1 MFFPANCGEAAWS
14 KTRQK
19 TVRRCDWNTMTH
31 MNFLHHHGFGRTTS
45 RQLPGVVFGLAFVAM
60 IGGCMASASASDHYS
75 FATWKNGW
83 RKNQDDSSPD
93 VFQIQTDRFEFALDV
108 EQMSQPRLGPSTP
121 MPGYQAAL
129 ETECTDWA
137 AIPAASLTL
146 QMVVDGRSYTAK
158 RCAAGTRGDLK
169 RLADVRLWESG
180 RFVQHF
186 DFLGLEILDASGRRL
201 DVESRLDIV
210 AWPDRLVFTLIAEGL
225 PSEKTV
231 DMSLHLRSAMGEWS
245 AAESFE
251 VKAEEDGE
259 QRVRMVCHFDKEHAS
274 TAEVD
279 IAVMAHDGQQQV
291 ARPDDDYACHAVKFG
306 RLRRPFQTGY
316 QPNRGFD
323 EFEISVTPR
332 SKTDSIAAVDD
343 TVPFMLHLSSPA
355 NITGIAPVLCDSRGR
370 PTGIPV
376 QLSKN
381 WHYEPKGSYAIVF
394 AMLPRQTATYRLR
407 LAYGFYGAL
416 PSASHAQLSL
426 VGYGG
431 HGRWDQF
438 AIGCWGETI
447 CFDSDR
453 SLVDCAI
460 TDIRMLMARDG
471 IDGRK
476 WSWTEAGWGG
486 DWLDIRNVT
495 GQKFHP
501 RGVKTAYL
509 SHGPCMPRMLQ
520 TGFYGTDQQVSFSA
534 DVQVARAD
542 DYARTFQTLRYQFHQ
557 EVSADDV
564 SFFSLGRTHHYA
576 TPFVDVGQ
584 RSGLIRQIPVDAG
597 RAKGDRII
605 DSFQWNGEAPHWV
618 ALTGAYSVAAKTKPN
633 GYRALIVHRYRA
645 NLGGKVYQRPTLD
658 VRVHQSDPANVDL
671 RLVPP
676 APVSGFRSGDQVELM
691 VELITLPRNAEDYY
705 GPNEVFREH
714 LHVHPSSWETTLRE
728 ATNHEVATDVS
739 GGQLLQAYPVVIRA
753 SDSTVRWR
761 HQDGVGPIPVR
772 IEGLS
777 TIKDFSLHQIV
788 DGSKVPFELSSQ
800 GVDQWQ
806 VDRDPTTGT
815 FALTFNLPSDE
826 PSRQWVF
833 ETTAGD
839 H

>member
-1 MFFPANCGEAAWS
+1 
-14 KTRQK
+14 
-19 TVRRCDWNTMTH
+19 
-31 MNFLHHHGFGRTTS
+31 
-45 RQLPGVVFGLAFVAM
+45 
-60 IGGCMASASASDHYS
+60 MASATASDRYS

-83 RKNQDDSSPD
+83 RKNPDDSSPD

-108 EQMSQPRLGPSTP
+108 EQMSQPRLGSSTP

-129 ETECTDWA
+129 KTEWTDWA
-137 AIPAASLTL
+137 AIPVASLRL
-146 QMVVDGRSYTAK
+146 QIVVDGQTYTAK
-158 RCAAGTRGDLK
+158 CCAAGARDDLK

-186 DFLGLEILDASGRRL
+186 DFLGLEFLDASGQPL
-201 DVESRLDIV
+201 NVNSRLDIV
-210 AWPDRLVFTLIAEGL
+210 AWPDRLVFTLIAKGL
-225 PSEKTV
+225 PAENPVS
-231 DMSLHLRSAMGEWS
+231 MSLHLRSALGEWS
-245 AAESFE
+245 AADSFD
-251 VKAEEDGE
+251 VKAEEDDE
-259 QRVRMVCHFDKEHAS
+259 QRVRMVCHFDKGHAS
-274 TAEVD
+274 AFEID
-279 IAVMAHDGQQQV
+279 IAVTAHDGQQQL
-291 ARPDDDYACHAVKFG
+291 AGFEDDFACHAVNFG
-306 RLRRPFQTGY
+306 RLHRTFQTGY

-323 EFEISVTPR
+323 EFEISVTRR
-332 SKTDSIAAVDD
+332 SKTNSNAAVNDAI
-343 TVPFMLHLSSPA
+343 PFMLHLSSPA
-355 NITGIAPVLCDSRGR
+355 NITGIAPVLCDSKGR

-381 WHYEPKGSYAIVF
+381 WHYEPTGSYATVF

-407 LAYGFYGAL
+407 LAYGFYGSL

-471 IDGRK
+471 INGRK

-486 DWLDIRNVT
+486 DWLDIKNAI
-495 GQKFHP
+495 GQKLQP
-501 RGVKTAYL
+501 RRVKTAYL

-520 TGFYGTDQQVSFSA
+520 TGCYGKNQQVSFTA

-557 EVSADDV
+557 DVSADDV

-584 RSGLIRQIPVDAG
+584 RTGLIRRVPVQNG
-597 RAKGDRII
+597 LTKGDRII
-605 DSFQWNGEAPHWV
+605 NSFQWSGAAPHWV
-618 ALTGAYSVAAKTKPN
+618 ALTDAYSIAAKPKPN

-645 NLGGKVYQRPTLD
+645 NLGGQVYQRPTLD
-658 VRVHQSDPANVDL
+658 ARVHQSDPANVDL

-676 APVSGFRSGDQVELM
+676 ASVSAFRSGDQVELM

-705 GPNEVFREH
+705 GPNEAFREH
-714 LHVHPSSWETTLRE
+714 LRRHPSSWKTTLRE
-728 ATNHEVATDVS
+728 ATNHGVATDVS

-753 SDSTVRWR
+753 SDSIVRWR
-761 HQDGVGPIPVR
+761 HQDGVGPIAVR

-788 DGSKVPFELSSQ
+788 DGAKVPFELSSQ

-806 VDRDPTTGT
+806 VDRDPATGT
-815 FALTFNLPSDE
+815 FALTFNLPSDQ